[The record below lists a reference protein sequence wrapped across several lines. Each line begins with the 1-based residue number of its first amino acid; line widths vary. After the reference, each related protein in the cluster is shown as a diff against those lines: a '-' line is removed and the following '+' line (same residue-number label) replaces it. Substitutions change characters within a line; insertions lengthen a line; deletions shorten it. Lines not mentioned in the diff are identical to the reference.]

1 MAFETATK
9 RGVVV
14 HYGPRTIKQ
23 NYGGA
28 HGSRGRVKT
37 AVWTLDY
44 ADVNADF
51 STADLGADALALAL
65 PAGAVILSAT
75 LDIKTAFDGTT
86 ITANIGLENSAGT
99 AIDADGIDA
108 AVSLASVGSIACDG
122 ALVGTTIGEA
132 AGYLAIVGS
141 AADNTVGE
149 LDLIVEYVVM

>member
-1 MAFETATK
+1 MGFETAPK

-14 HYGPRTIKQ
+14 HYGPRDNKA

-28 HGSRGRVKT
+28 HGSKGRVKT
-37 AVWTLDY
+37 AVWRLDY

-51 STADLGADALALAL
+51 ATADLGADALAHVI
-65 PAGAVILSAT
+65 PAGAVINSAT
-75 LDIKTAFDGTT
+75 LNIITAFDGTT
-86 ITANIGLENSAGT
+86 ITANIGLETSAG
-99 AIDADGIDA
+99 AEIDVDGIDA
-108 AVSLASVGSIACDG
+108 AVSLATVGSIACDG

-149 LDLIVEYVVM
+149 LELIVEYTY